1 MKGRQL
7 SAPAQVNDDDY
18 SNLFTQGW
26 SSLVPGISS
35 CRTTFEQN
43 APVKAAIQAAASL
56 ASKIQAI
63 TFQYGQCVC
72 NNKILGDET
81 IVRTCFSFLF
91 LK

>member
-81 IVRTCFSFLF
+81 IDRA
-91 LK
+91 